1 MVLSAVTVKQ
11 AKPKEKKYVLKDEKG
26 LYLEISP
33 TGGKWW
39 RLRYWMNKKEN
50 RISLGVYPETSLAE
64 ARIRRDEARL
74 KISKGIDPSLERKKI
89 QLEASGER
97 HFENIARNWAKKFSP
112 TWSEGH
118 AELTLRRLE
127 LNICPYLGKRPI
139 NEITASELLTT
150 LQRIEKRG
158 ALEVARRVRGICSM
172 IFRYAVAS
180 GIAERDPSADL
191 LGALTPPPKRHFA
204 SITDPTRVGQLLRD
218 IDNCKASF
226 PVYCALRLA
235 PLVFVRPGELRN
247 AEWNEINFEAKEW
260 RIPAH
265 KTKMKSTHIVPL
277 SQQSLNILKE
287 LYQLTGQG
295 QYVFPAVRTFSRPM
309 SENTILV
316 ALRRIGYEKGEM
328 TGHGFRS
335 MASTLLN
342 EQGWNR
348 DAIERQLGH
357 SERDKVRAAYNY
369 AEFLSERRSMM
380 QAWADYLEGLKNV

>member
-33 TGGKWW
+33 AGGKWW

-74 KISKGIDPSLERKKI
+74 KISKGIDPALERKKI
-89 QLEASGER
+89 QLEASGEH
-97 HFENIARNWAKKFSP
+97 HFENIAREWAKKFSS

-127 LNICPYLGKRPI
+127 LNIFPYLGKRPI

-180 GIAERDPSADL
+180 GIA
-191 LGALTPPPKRHFA
+191 
-204 SITDPTRVGQLLRD
+204 
-218 IDNCKASF
+218 
-226 PVYCALRLA
+226 
-235 PLVFVRPGELRN
+235 
-247 AEWNEINFEAKEW
+247 
-260 RIPAH
+260 
-265 KTKMKSTHIVPL
+265 
-277 SQQSLNILKE
+277 
-287 LYQLTGQG
+287 
-295 QYVFPAVRTFSRPM
+295 
-309 SENTILV
+309 
-316 ALRRIGYEKGEM
+316 
-328 TGHGFRS
+328 
-335 MASTLLN
+335 
-342 EQGWNR
+342 
-348 DAIERQLGH
+348 
-357 SERDKVRAAYNY
+357 
-369 AEFLSERRSMM
+369 
-380 QAWADYLEGLKNV
+380 